1 MERNIL
7 IPDTDLKVS
16 PLGLGTVDAGVRWGK
31 DEAGQDLIYGTYM
44 DQGGNLIDCAHVYA
58 DWQVVDGRQE
68 VARA

>member
-44 DQGGNLIDCAHVYA
+44 DQGN
-58 DWQVVDGRQE
+58 R
-68 VARA
+68 